1 MKSLKDRMTDLTQL
15 KQRFAHILECKD
27 HAYESTMQTIRDAL
41 AVLEQQEQEIAGYT
55 KTLAE
60 NVKRI
65 AELEAELGRFKE
77 LHYQPDRVLETT
89 QPCRRCGKP
98 GAVLHFPGGW
108 LCSGGCGSDIL

>member
-1 MKSLKDRMTDLTQL
+1 MNTDQL
-15 KQRFAHILECKD
+15 KQRLADFTNSE
-27 HAYESTMQTIRDAL
+27 YSTVPVVDLIRDCRTL
-41 AVLEQQEQEIAGYT
+41 IEEQEQEIAGYT

-108 LCSGGCGSDIL
+108 LCSGGCGSDVL